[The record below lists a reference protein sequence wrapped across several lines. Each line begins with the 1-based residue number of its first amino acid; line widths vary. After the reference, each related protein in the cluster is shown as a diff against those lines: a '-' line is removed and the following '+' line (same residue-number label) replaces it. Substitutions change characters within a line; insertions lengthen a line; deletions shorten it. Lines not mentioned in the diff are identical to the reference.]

1 MNKKLLSLLM
11 AAVLLLTLTACGGEE
26 PEPEAPETTTTEP
39 TTTTTTEPPLPQNPL
54 TGVRDMDTDNN
65 RPVAFAV
72 PDETADI
79 VQVGIEHAD
88 MYFETETE
96 AGIPRLLAIFASADR
111 LPDRVG
117 PVRSA
122 RPHFIKFVN
131 ALDAIYCHIGGSK
144 DAREAIRNQGIHD
157 VESAYVTDQILT
169 DSDNYSWNR
178 KAFTKDKVHTVI
190 ERMKY
195 PTTTDTVAP
204 YAFGEQEGDQPAT
217 ALDIKIS
224 RTYNVGFSYD
234 EESGLYRKHRVTMR
248 GDGLAMDVHK
258 TGTGGTVAVKNVIVM
273 YDQRS
278 VLDYKNGGEYHID
291 FALQQ
296 GTGLLAA
303 NGKARPISWKRT
315 DDQLS
320 FYEADGT
327 TPLTVAEGK
336 TFVCLMDQNL
346 KGKNKILGDEE
357 PAATEN

>member
-1 MNKKLLSLLM
+1 MRKRLLSLLLA
-11 AAVLLLTLTACGGEE
+11 AAVLLTLTACGGQE
-26 PEPEAPETTTTEP
+26 PEPEITEP
-39 TTTTTTEPPLPQNPL
+39 TTTTTQPTTTTTTQPPLPQNPL
-54 TGVRDMDTDNN
+54 TGVHDMATDNN

-122 RPHFIKFVN
+122 RPHFIKMVN
-131 ALDAIYCHIGGSK
+131 ALDAIYCHIGGSG
-144 DAREAIRNQGIHD
+144 DAREAIRDQKIHD
-157 VESAYVTDQILT
+157 IESASVQDEILT

-178 KAFTKDKVHTVI
+178 KAFTKEKVMKI
-190 ERMKY
+190 IDRMNY

-204 YAFGEQEGDQPAT
+204 YTFGEKKGDVPAT
-217 ALDIKIS
+217 KLDVKIS
-224 RTYNVGFSYD
+224 TTYNVGFSYD
-234 EESGLYRKHRVTMR
+234 KESGLYRKHRVTMR

-258 TGTGGTVAVKNVIVM
+258 TGTGGTVEVKNVIVM
-273 YDQRS
+273 YDDRR
-278 VLDYKNGGEYHID
+278 VLDYKNGSAYHID
-291 FALQQ
+291 FALKE
-296 GTGLLAA
+296 GKGLLAVD
-303 NGKARPISWKRT
+303 GTARDITWKRT

-327 TPLTVAEGK
+327 TPLTVGEGK
-336 TFVCLMDQNL
+336 TFLCLMDENL
-346 KGKNKILGDEE
+346 KNKNKILGDED
-357 PAATEN
+357 